1 MLEWNITKL
10 RVSTMYSSG
19 CLRCE
24 DKQVNLDIWKNKENT
39 RTPKE
44 ITHEM
49 MQILDAIGKNL

>member
-1 MLEWNITKL
+1 
-10 RVSTMYSSG
+10 MYSSG

-49 MQILDAIGKNL
+49 MQMLDAIGKNL